1 MCLLYY
7 IHVCIYQHISI
18 KEEYLL
24 DEPWRVQPQGP
35 WTSFYNPGSDELGP
49 EKTPDQLGNI

>member
-1 MCLLYY
+1 MYLLYY

-49 EKTPDQLGNI
+49 